1 MVYAALYCDLSLKPE
16 KFNWANESSP
26 NTTTSTFIPSISND
40 SFKGSARLVDKA
52 VEKSA
57 LGIIKSPIGLLI
69 IENMKVT
76 PSNRGLPSSFTEK
89 RDSTMSTIVENPPLS
104 TPKMTPTAR
113 SRNFK

>member
-76 PSNRGLPSSFTEK
+76 PKRRDQFRAQYSISACEDGRRSGLRVAF
-89 RDSTMSTIVENPPLS
+89 L
-104 TPKMTPTAR
+104 
-113 SRNFK
+113 